1 MKPIKFSN
9 HRIYYNFLN
18 SLAKDLTKFYF
29 KKLNKSFKITNKL
42 RNKGYDPVTSSD
54 KAFEKFIRSKI
65 GKRFPEHKII
75 GEELGVK
82 KLKAIFL
89 GL

>member
-29 KKLNKSFKITNKL
+29 KKLNKPFKITNKL
-42 RNKGYDPVTSSD
+42 RNKGYDPN
-54 KAFEKFIRSKI
+54 
-65 GKRFPEHKII
+65 
-75 GEELGVK
+75 
-82 KLKAIFL
+82 
-89 GL
+89 